1 MLRINDNIT
10 ELADVYFRLLNIPEK
25 SKIDAFHLAFAVW
38 YNIDFLVTWN
48 CKHIANA
55 KNIQKVN
62 NYNNVNNLDTCFL
75 YTSRTNGGLVCGMII
90 LLKK

>member
-62 NYNNVNNLDTCFL
+62 NYNNVNNIWIPVFCTPQELME
-75 YTSRTNGGLVCGMII
+75 V
-90 LLKK
+90 